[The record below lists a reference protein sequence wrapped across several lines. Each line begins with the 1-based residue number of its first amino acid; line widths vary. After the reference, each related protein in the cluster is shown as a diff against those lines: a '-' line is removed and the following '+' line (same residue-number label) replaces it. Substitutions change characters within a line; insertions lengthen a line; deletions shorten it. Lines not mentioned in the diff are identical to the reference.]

1 MTTDDKKLATALVD
15 ELSTILGAMLDAPVD
30 ATPGS
35 MTDRA
40 WTVRISVSASTTV
53 TMAFDEAGAGALT
66 SAISRQAD
74 APADTAV
81 RDALREVCAQVISA
95 SALRASSHT
104 DQPEIAAAE
113 LGAWTAA
120 GDAEVVEFAGASLQT
135 PLRVAIAVQSTGA
148 SASDAPRTAGAAAAV
163 EPSTE
168 ERLDVI
174 LDIDLP
180 LVVRF
185 GCTDMPLKALARLGP
200 GSLIDLGRS
209 PDDPVEVLVGN
220 RVVARGE
227 VVVVSGSYGIRI
239 LDVVSPRERID
250 WGGWGR

>member
-1 MTTDDKKLATALVD
+1 MTIEDKKLATAVVD

-35 MTDRA
+35 MTARA
-40 WTVRISVSASTTV
+40 WTIRIAVSASTTV
-53 TMAFDEAGAGALT
+53 TMAFDETGAAALT
-66 SAISRQAD
+66 RAISRQTD
-74 APADTAV
+74 TPSETAV
-81 RDALREVCAQVISA
+81 RETLREVSAQVVGA
-95 SALRASSHT
+95 SALRASSRT
-104 DQPEIAAAE
+104 EQPEITAAE
-113 LGAWTAA
+113 LGPWTA
-120 GDAEVVEFAGASLQT
+120 GDAEIVEFAGTALQM
-135 PLRVAIAVQSTGA
+135 PLRIAIAVQSTGA
-148 SASDAPRTAGAAAAV
+148 SASESPRPAAAPGI

-220 RVVARGE
+220 RIVARGE

-239 LDVVSPRERID
+239 VDVVSPRERID